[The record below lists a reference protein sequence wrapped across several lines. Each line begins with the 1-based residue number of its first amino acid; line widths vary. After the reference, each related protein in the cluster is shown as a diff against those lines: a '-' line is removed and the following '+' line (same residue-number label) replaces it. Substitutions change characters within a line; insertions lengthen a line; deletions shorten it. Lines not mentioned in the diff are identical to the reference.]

1 MTDPRPLTYCPHCK
15 DVTSTEDRMYK
26 MSINLMENYPQIC
39 TACNKDKNK
48 H

>member
-15 DVTSTEDRMYK
+15 DNTSTQDILYRMN
-26 MSINLMENYPQIC
+26 INLLVKYPQIC

-48 H
+48 